1 MTKKAKNQYYFWNQM
16 TVISRS
22 RII

>member
-1 MTKKAKNQYYFWNQM
+1 MTKKVKNQYYFWNQM